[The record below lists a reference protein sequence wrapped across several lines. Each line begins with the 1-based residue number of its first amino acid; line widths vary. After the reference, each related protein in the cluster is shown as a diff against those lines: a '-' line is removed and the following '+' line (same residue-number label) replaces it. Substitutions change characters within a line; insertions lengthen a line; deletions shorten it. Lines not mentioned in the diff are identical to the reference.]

1 VGWPSVTDAAQAPK
15 LTLRVKAL
23 YGLGALSGASKLQL
37 FGLILLFYTQLVGV
51 DPRLVSLALSLALF
65 VDAFWDPIVGQVSDN
80 TRSRLGR
87 RHPYLYAAAIPAAIC
102 FALIFTPP
110 LGWSDEALFFY
121 LVVTVIAGRML
132 DSLVDVPGSALMPEL
147 TSNYE
152 ERTSIQGW
160 RFGLGFVAGGAVAAI
175 LGYGY
180 FLRSTK
186 AQPFGQ
192 LNIAG
197 YAPYAIAV
205 AAIGA
210 ITVLISA
217 RATQRFIPYLH
228 RPQRRRLSLGA
239 MARETGLALGNR
251 NFVSLAASALIFGVS
266 QGVTQGLL
274 PFFYTYF
281 FELPSSGALL
291 WVRLAAIPG
300 GLLGVMLAPFGVKLW
315 GKKRA
320 CLGVFYA
327 SILSTTIP
335 LGGRLLGLLPPNHTP
350 AILAVL
356 IADTMTTT
364 ALGLMGFVIVTSMI
378 GDVTED
384 VQVRTGQ
391 RSEGLLFAVDSL
403 LRKLSNSFS
412 VVIPGLLLAYVGLPK
427 FAKPGHVDPRIMTHL
442 ALIYLPIAVGLTLC
456 STSAIW
462 FYRIDK
468 ARHTDNLVRIAD
480 ATALLEEADP
490 EMEVAEGPGILPRSV

>member
-1 VGWPSVTDAAQAPK
+1 VSDSAQAPRV
-15 LTLRVKAL
+15 TLGVKAL

-37 FGLILLFYTQLVGV
+37 FGLVLLFYTQLVGM
-51 DPRLVSLALSLALF
+51 DPRLVGLALSLALF
-65 VDAFWDPIVGQVSDN
+65 VDALWDPIVGQISDN
-80 TRSRLGR
+80 THSRLGR
-87 RHPYLYAAAIPAAIC
+87 RHPYIYAAAIPAAIC
-102 FALIFTPP
+102 FALIFMPP
-110 LGWSDEALFFY
+110 LGWSDEALFVY
-121 LVVTVIAGRML
+121 LAVLVIASRML
-132 DSLVDVPGSALMPEL
+132 DSLVEVPGSALMPEL

-160 RFGLGFVAGGAVAAI
+160 RFALGFVAGGAVAAI

-192 LNIAG
+192 LNMAG

-205 AAIGA
+205 AVIGA
-210 ITVLISA
+210 VSVLISA
-217 RATQRFIPYLH
+217 RATQPFIPYLH
-228 RPQRRRLSLGA
+228 QPKRRRLSLGA

-251 NFVSLAASALIFGVS
+251 NFVSLAISAMIFGVS

-274 PFFYTYF
+274 SFFYTYF
-281 FELPSSGALL
+281 FELPSSALL
-291 WVRLAAIPG
+291 WIRLSAIPA
-300 GLLGVMLAPFGVKLW
+300 GLFGVVLAPLGVKLW
-315 GKKRA
+315 GKKYA

-350 AILAVL
+350 AILAIL
-356 IADTMTTT
+356 IADTMTTS
-364 ALGLMGFVIVTSMI
+364 ALGIMGFVIVTSMI

-384 VQVRTGQ
+384 VQVVTGQ
-391 RSEGLLFAVDSL
+391 RSEGLLFAVESL
-403 LRKLSNSFS
+403 LRKLSSSFS
-412 VVIPGLLLAYVGLPK
+412 VAIPGLLLAYVGLPK
-427 FAKPGHVDPRIMTHL
+427 FAKPGHIDPSIMTHL
-442 ALIYLPIAVGLTLC
+442 ALIYLPVTVGLTLC

-468 ARHTDNLVRIAD
+468 ARHADNLVRIAD

-490 EMEVAEGPGILPRSV
+490 EMEVAEGPGVLPRSV